1 MIEFPAE
8 TPSPRIFAMIDQSDA
23 HSPAKPGTEARTER
37 FLVLALLGLV
47 LIVVLGVYLTI
58 PYKLSEADSQTA
70 LEPNSTERAI

>member
-1 MIEFPAE
+1 
-8 TPSPRIFAMIDQSDA
+8 MIDQSDA

-58 PYKLSEADSQTA
+58 SVQT
-70 LEPNSTERAI
+70 LRSKFPDRT